1 MGKVISFAN
10 NKGGVGKT
18 TTIVSIAQAFARMD
32 KKVLC
37 VDLDSQANM
46 TGILSQV
53 NTDERALS
61 IRDFFRDKK
70 TFAVEEVDKN
80 IDLVPSDLN
89 LANFDLETAAMNNRI
104 YLLTDLLE
112 DVRAEYDFIL
122 IDCPPALS
130 TITYNAFIA
139 SDYLVMVTTPDDLSY
154 KGLKMTYQLFES
166 VLSSKRYNPS
176 LRIIGTVV
184 TKMENNLLS
193 NTYLKKIEDDPT
205 LLFLPPAISKATK
218 VGQAAAMKRSIYN
231 FDPTGKATKQ
241 YLEVAQRLAA
251 RILSDHE

>member
-18 TTIVSIAQAFARMD
+18 TTIVSVAQALALMD

-46 TGILSQV
+46 TGILSPV
-53 NTDERALS
+53 NPDDRVLS
-61 IRDFFRDKK
+61 IRDFFRDKE
-70 TFAVEEVDKN
+70 TFAVEEVTKN

-112 DVRAEYDFIL
+112 DVRGEYDFIL

-154 KGLKMTYQLFES
+154 KGLKMTYQLFDN
-166 VLSSKRYNPS
+166 VLSSKRYNPD
-176 LRIIGTVV
+176 LKIIGTIV

-193 NTYLKKIEDDPT
+193 NTYLTKISEDPA
-205 LLFLPPAISKATK
+205 LFFLPPAISKATK
-218 VGQAAAMKRSIYN
+218 VAQAAAMRRSIFEY
-231 FDPTGKATKQ
+231 DPSGKASIQ
-241 YLEVAQRLAA
+241 YKEVAQRLAS